1 MVVEAQGMGWTSIR
15 ATVRVRSAEDVL
27 LESLRVADQPPD
39 RSLRR
44 LSREGNMSKK
54 TTGIDDLIK
63 TLIKQHGLTKAIDV
77 ARAQVRD
84 IDDLSRNSIWR
95 ITLTRLKDML

>member
-1 MVVEAQGMGWTSIR
+1 
-15 ATVRVRSAEDVL
+15 
-27 LESLRVADQPPD
+27 
-39 RSLRR
+39 
-44 LSREGNMSKK
+44 MSKK